1 MKKENVY
8 VLCDT
13 ESKLERLKDI
23 VSKHGDNVNDCQ
35 IIPRDGYI
43 YLKYSTNC
51 EYWWVGK
58 KPSEDEKMK
67 ELSID
72 ELDELLNSPQ
82 QYISKRIIFRMKKII
97 PLSSGITAGKYKSIQ
112 GIIQQEIQEF
122 FNLKS

>member
-23 VSKHGDNVNDCQ
+23 VSKHGDEVHDCQ
-35 IIPRDGYI
+35 IIPIRGYI
-43 YLKYSTNC
+43 YLKYSTNLK
-51 EYWWVGK
+51 YWWVGK
-58 KPSEDEKMK
+58 KPSENEKMK
-67 ELSID
+67 ELLID

-82 QYISKRIIFRMKKII
+82 QYVSKRIISRIKKTI

-112 GIIQQEIQEF
+112 GIIQQEIEEF
-122 FNLKS
+122 FN